1 VSEGRVQAAAGEAS
15 GATAGESRAR
25 RTWRAWD
32 TFAWSLGA
40 AFFAFLAFLGAALAL
55 RLRGELTAGQSE
67 TLLGLLRY
75 GTYPLVFLAL
85 GALTWH
91 FVRFYRGDYARR

>member
-1 VSEGRVQAAAGEAS
+1 MAEQ
-15 GATAGESRAR
+15 

-32 TFAWSLGA
+32 TFAWSLGT
-40 AFFAFLAFLGAALAL
+40 AFVAFLGFLATALVL
-55 RLRGELTAGQSE
+55 RMRGELTQGQAE

-85 GALTWH
+85 GALLWH
-91 FVRFYRGDYARR
+91 FIRFHRGDYARR

>member
-15 GATAGESRAR
+15 GPLDRSRTG

-40 AFFAFLAFLGAALAL
+40 AFFAFLAFLGAALVL
-55 RLRGELTAGQSE
+55 RLRGELSTGQSE

-85 GALTWH
+85 GALLWH
-91 FVRFYRGDYARR
+91 FVRFYRGDYAKR

>member
-1 VSEGRVQAAAGEAS
+1 MQ
-15 GATAGESRAR
+15 

-32 TFAWSLGA
+32 TFAWSLAA
-40 AFFAFLAFLGAALAL
+40 AFFAFLAFLAAALFL
-55 RLRGELTAGQSE
+55 RLRGELAPSQSSL
-67 TLLGLLRY
+67 LLGLLRY

>member
-1 VSEGRVQAAAGEAS
+1 ME
-15 GATAGESRAR
+15 

-32 TFAWSLGA
+32 TFTWSLGA
-40 AFFAFLAFLGAALAL
+40 AFFAFLAFLGVSLVL
-55 RLRGELTAGQSE
+55 RMQGELSVQQSG

-75 GTYPLVFLAL
+75 GTYPLVFVAL

>member
-1 VSEGRVQAAAGEAS
+1 M
-15 GATAGESRAR
+15 AR
-25 RTWRAWD
+25 SWRAWD

-40 AFFAFLAFLGAALAL
+40 AFFALLAFLGAALWL
-55 RLRGELTAGQSE
+55 RRKGELDVGESE
-67 TLLGLLRY
+67 ALLGLLRY

-85 GALTWH
+85 GALLWH

>member
-1 VSEGRVQAAAGEAS
+1 MRP
-15 GATAGESRAR
+15 
-25 RTWRAWD
+25 WRAWD
-32 TFAWSLGA
+32 TFAWSLGL
-40 AFFAFLAFLGAALAL
+40 AFAAFLGFLATALVL
-55 RLRGELTAGQSE
+55 RLRGELHQGETE

-85 GALTWH
+85 GALLWH